1 MFQKDSKK
9 WVEALLQGIQERK
22 KEIQGK
28 EGKNGKKE
36 KERKGFVGV
45 FHSDRRFK
53 RFIPLSESQISISIQ
68 FVPS

>member
-36 KERKGFVGV
+36 KERVCG
-45 FHSDRRFK
+45 S
-53 RFIPLSESQISISIQ
+53 IPFRS
-68 FVPS
+68 

>member
-45 FHSDRRFK
+45 FHSDR
-53 RFIPLSESQISISIQ
+53 
-68 FVPS
+68 